1 MGTTTQAKAP
11 LFTRSA
17 LVALIWPLFLEQT
30 LSVTMGMADTL
41 MVAGVG
47 EAAVSSVSLVDS
59 LNILI
64 IQILAALA
72 TGGAVVASQYM
83 GRRDQE
89 SAQRSAAQ
97 LYSVLAISTVAVGVL
112 CLALSRPILRGVFGS
127 IDDEVMHYAQQYFII
142 SAISY
147 PFIGLYNGG
156 AALFRAQGNSR
167 ISMLA
172 SLVMNVINIG
182 GNALLIYGFGMG
194 VVGAALATLIGRVFA
209 AVWILWQNQNIHNP
223 LRVAGFADLR
233 PRKEPIMKVL
243 AIGVPSGL
251 ENGMFQIGKLCV
263 SSLTSTL
270 GTAAIAANAVAN
282 NLDGMGTIPGK
293 ALGLAMI
300 TVVGRCIG
308 AGDSEQAVYY
318 TKKLMVWAYIAMGVF
333 NGAILLFL
341 PQIVSIYALSGAT
354 MQLAIL
360 LVQIHAGFAILLWPA
375 SFVLPN
381 ALRAANDVKFTMV
394 TSILSMAIWRLGFS
408 YLIGVHMGLGAIG
421 VWIAMVVD
429 WVCRVVCF
437 VLRFRSGVWK
447 TKYIA

>member
-1 MGTTTQAKAP
+1 
-11 LFTRSA
+11 
-17 LVALIWPLFLEQT
+17 
-30 LSVTMGMADTL
+30 
-41 MVAGVG
+41 
-47 EAAVSSVSLVDS
+47 
-59 LNILI
+59 
-64 IQILAALA
+64 
-72 TGGAVVASQYM
+72 
-83 GRRDQE
+83 
-89 SAQRSAAQ
+89 
-97 LYSVLAISTVAVGVL
+97 
-112 CLALSRPILRGVFGS
+112 
-127 IDDEVMHYAQQYFII
+127 
-142 SAISY
+142 
-147 PFIGLYNGG
+147 
-156 AALFRAQGNSR
+156 
-167 ISMLA
+167 
-172 SLVMNVINIG
+172 
-182 GNALLIYGFGMG
+182 
-194 VVGAALATLIGRVFA
+194 
-209 AVWILWQNQNIHNP
+209 
-223 LRVAGFADLR
+223 
-233 PRKEPIMKVL
+233 
-243 AIGVPSGL
+243 
-251 ENGMFQIGKLCV
+251 
-263 SSLTSTL
+263 
-270 GTAAIAANAVAN
+270 
-282 NLDGMGTIPGK
+282 
-293 ALGLAMI
+293 MI

-360 LVQIHAGFAILLWPA
+360 LVQIHAGFAILLWSA